1 MMIMMMMVM
10 VMMIQNAVK
19 SVGRFGVVLAR
30 RPSRP
35 AHRHDLMKSTQSD
48 YQHYRQHQNEYV
60 GNGVRKKHCCGLLSI
75 VLALSETLGW
85 AVRKRYVYLFLSKVC
100 VYLFPTAHTNN
111 CFTLLSIV
119 LTPGWVV
126 SD

>member
-1 MMIMMMMVM
+1 MVMMIMMMMVM

-60 GNGVRKKHCCGLLSI
+60 GYGNKK
-75 VLALSETLGW
+75 
-85 AVRKRYVYLFLSKVC
+85 
-100 VYLFPTAHTNN
+100 
-111 CFTLLSIV
+111 TLL
-119 LTPGWVV
+119 LT
-126 SD
+126 S

>member
-1 MMIMMMMVM
+1 MVMMIMMMMVM

-48 YQHYRQHQNEYV
+48 YQHYRQHQNEDV
-60 GNGVRKKHCCGLLSI
+60 GNGKKKNCP
-75 VLALSETLGW
+75 ALNFHIN
-85 AVRKRYVYLFLSKVC
+85 RD
-100 VYLFPTAHTNN
+100 
-111 CFTLLSIV
+111 I
-119 LTPGWVV
+119 
-126 SD
+126 

>member
-1 MMIMMMMVM
+1 MTIAGDNHNKNNDDDGNGDDDNDKMMVMTLMMVM

-48 YQHYRQHQNEYV
+48 YQHYRQHQNEDV
-60 GNGVRKKHCCGLLSI
+60 RNGKKKT
-75 VLALSETLGW
+75 AL
-85 AVRKRYVYLFLSKVC
+85 
-100 VYLFPTAHTNN
+100 
-111 CFTLLSIV
+111 I
-119 LTPGWVV
+119 
-126 SD
+126 

>member
-1 MMIMMMMVM
+1 MMIMMIMVM

-48 YQHYRQHQNEYV
+48 YQHYRQHQNEDV
-60 GNGVRKKHCCGLLSI
+60 GNGKHNHGLAEACNITIQFNHRGLDLLCHVDVDI
-75 VLALSETLGW
+75 LLLD
-85 AVRKRYVYLFLSKVC
+85 FL
-100 VYLFPTAHTNN
+100 
-111 CFTLLSIV
+111 
-119 LTPGWVV
+119 
-126 SD
+126 